1 MDFTK
6 AMDEILASAK
16 DGSVLDSVILE
27 KFDDDEDIEKAYEY
41 LYQNNINIILPDFDE
56 DSLDDLK
63 FSSVNDSA
71 KIYMRQI
78 HTIPLLSPEQELYLA
93 KKVADDDIAAKNKLI
108 ESNLRL
114 VAAIARK
121 YIGKS
126 SLSFLDLV
134 QEGNIGL
141 AKAVDKFDY
150 TKGYKFSTYA
160 TYWVKQTISR
170 AIADQSRT
178 IRTPVHVVEALSKI
192 NKAKT
197 ELSQT
202 LGREPSLEEISKETG
217 IPADKISLYSSAAK
231 NPLSIDKPL
240 TEDDEADMTDILPDN
255 TQLTPEQVVAKEAM
269 KESVLDIL
277 DTLTQREKRVIT
289 LRYGLEDGVGKTLD
303 DIGKDIGVTRER
315 VRQIEAAAMRKLRNP
330 IRANQL
336 KERILDLWVYLN

>member
-1 MDFTK
+1 MNFEKTIEELLK
-6 AMDEILASAK
+6 HVKNNTIE
-16 DGSVLDSVILE
+16 DGIILE
-27 KFDDDEDIEKAYEY
+27 LFDNDEDIEKAYEY
-41 LYQNNINIILPDFDE
+41 LYENNINIVFSNFDE
-56 DSLDDLK
+56 EINDDLK

-93 KKVADDDIAAKNKLI
+93 KKIKDGDPTAKDKLI

-114 VAAIARK
+114 VASIARK

-141 AKAVDKFDY
+141 TKAVDKYDY

-160 TYWVKQTISR
+160 TYWIKQAISR

-192 NKAKT
+192 NKART
-197 ELSQT
+197 DLSQS
-202 LGREPSLEEISKETG
+202 LGREPSLDEISKETG
-217 IPADKISLYSSAAK
+217 IPIDKISLYTSAAK

-255 TQLTPEQVVAKEAM
+255 NQLTPAQIVAKNTI
-269 KESVLDIL
+269 KESVFDVL
-277 DTLTQREKRVIT
+277 DTLSQREKRVIT

-336 KERILDLWVYLN
+336 KERILDL